1 MAYDRSNRRR
11 YQGIYTPGTRT
22 IATKATQ
29 YRVLAEG
36 TGVEVTH
43 REREGARRRR
53 RYRYVF
59 DCTGLDRR
67 PIASQ
72 LAPALP
78 VQAIRDLQGVVV
90 ATGNEE
96 ANLFLVGAAAG
107 MSASELPDALQTI
120 FRTLGIAENSISL
133 WVNGLLAERL
143 AYTFAATHAHTKE
156 KRSGQGKR
164 RS

>member
-1 MAYDRSNRRR
+1 M
-11 YQGIYTPGTRT
+11 
-22 IATKATQ
+22 
-29 YRVLAEG
+29 
-36 TGVEVTH
+36 
-43 REREGARRRR
+43 
-53 RYRYVF
+53 F

-143 AYTFAATHAHTKE
+143 AYTFAATHSHTKE